1 MQFQENTNVSKKVL
15 SQSKNENLSTVSQG
29 QISKEWP
36 NILNYFKTKGKIMLY
51 TNLLN
56 TNAVETNDM
65 TVGIEFPN
73 GINAFGKTVLEKAEN
88 KTEIEKQVSI
98 ACGKQ
103 MHVKY
108 INLKQDS
115 NQVSKNDAESMMSNL
130 DIPFDIIE

>member
-1 MQFQENTNVSKKVL
+1 
-15 SQSKNENLSTVSQG
+15 
-29 QISKEWP
+29 
-36 NILNYFKTKGKIMLY
+36 MLY

-130 DIPFDIIE
+130 DIPFEIIE